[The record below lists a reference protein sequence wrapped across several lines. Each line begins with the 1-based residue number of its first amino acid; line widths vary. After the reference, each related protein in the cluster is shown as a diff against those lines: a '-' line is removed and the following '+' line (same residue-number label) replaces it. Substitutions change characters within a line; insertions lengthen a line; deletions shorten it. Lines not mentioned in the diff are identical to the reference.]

1 MISEIGMTLLRQM
14 TFKKILFL
22 FLLQLLLPLEAH
34 NRSESYSKFQFLTL
48 ENEVEVRVTGTVK
61 RGIFQTLNPGI
72 KFQSYED
79 FISYLSD
86 SIFLGDACKLNEPV
100 KFNENNAAG
109 VLKFYWDF
117 QCSSLPS
124 TVSIT
129 LFQDLGITHTHIAR
143 GAIDGKAIPE
153 FMFASQSD
161 LWKINLL
168 SQPNSNQSS
177 YWGYLISGIEHI
189 LSGWDHLAFLLG
201 LLLLYQGRNLVIA
214 ITGFTIGHS
223 LTLGLGAMNVLRVH
237 SEIVEI
243 LIGFSILL
251 LAAEKFFK
259 HHYEFDKGV
268 KYLIFGS
275 IALSP
280 LAIFGVLE
288 PLLIIGLALF
298 LTVYLS
304 LTHHYS
310 SSWIPLMITVF
321 FGLIHGLGFA
331 SSIAEVG
338 IPQDRLWQII
348 LSFNLGVELG
358 QLAVAFGIL
367 GVFAL
372 AKYYFSSY
380 YVSIH
385 NITGAVVFSMGT
397 FWFVTR
403 AMGI

>member
-1 MISEIGMTLLRQM
+1 
-14 TFKKILFL
+14 
-22 FLLQLLLPLEAH
+22 
-34 NRSESYSKFQFLTL
+34 
-48 ENEVEVRVTGTVK
+48 
-61 RGIFQTLNPGI
+61 
-72 KFQSYED
+72 
-79 FISYLSD
+79 
-86 SIFLGDACKLNEPV
+86 LGV
-100 KFNENNAAG
+100 
-109 VLKFYWDF
+109 
-117 QCSSLPS
+117 
-124 TVSIT
+124 
-129 LFQDLGITHTHIAR
+129 THTHIAR
-143 GAIDGKAIPE
+143 GVIDDQTIPE
-153 FMFASQSD
+153 FMFASQTD
-161 LWKINLL
+161 VWQINSL
-168 SQPNSNQSS
+168 SQPNRNQSS
-177 YWGYLISGIEHI
+177 YWGYLVSGIEHI

-201 LLLLYQGRNLVIA
+201 LILLYQGRNLVIA

-237 SEIVEI
+237 SEMVEI

-251 LAAEKFFK
+251 LAVEKFFK
-259 HHYEFDKGV
+259 HHYEFDKGI
-268 KYLIFGS
+268 KHLIFAS
-275 IALSP
+275 IALLP

-288 PLLIIGLALF
+288 PLLILGLALF

-310 SSWIPLMITVF
+310 SPWIPLMITVF

-367 GVFAL
+367 GLFAL
-372 AKYYFSSY
+372 AKHYFSQSY
-380 YVSIH
+380 FSSIH